1 MQPNM
6 LTSPGCL
13 RCGHE
18 GAPLPHQPDLRG
30 VQCPDCQSW
39 MHWSNDDLDMEGY
52 YLFIGALL
60 FRRGPWNGLPSA
72 RPAEELAIRRDRAAW
87 LAFFGLDAR
96 WAWSM
101 PLYGKHAYGQ
111 RGEAPPQPAASREAL
126 LTQIRRALRTCSVLS
141 RSQFRDLRHGLPSLA
156 QVEAVFGSWEEATRQ
171 AGGAPSRAS
180 STRQLKLS
188 ARQRK
193 EAP

>member
-1 MQPNM
+1 MQSSM
-6 LTSPGCL
+6 RASPGCL

-39 MHWSNDDLDMEGY
+39 LHWSNGDSDMEGY

-60 FRRGPWNGLPSA
+60 FRRGPWHERHITPDEA
-72 RPAEELAIRRDRAAW
+72 QDIRRDRAAW
-87 LAFFGLDAR
+87 LAWFGLDAS

-126 LTQIRRALRTCSVLS
+126 LVQIRRALRTRSVLS
-141 RSQFRDLRHGLPSLA
+141 RSQFRDRRLGLPALA

-171 AGGAPSRAS
+171 AGGTPSRAS
-180 STRQLKLS
+180 SARQLKS
-188 ARQRK
+188 WVQQRK
-193 EAP
+193 GIA